1 MGFKLVVADVV
12 VVPMKFT
19 LKDGGTARRFDYTLQ
34 CRRLTSTEWYDGV
47 RDDAGR
53 LQDAKIKAL
62 MTDVTIGW
70 KGQTLV
76 ADDSTGEPAEFC
88 TEALDVMYQTPGV
101 IDMAV
106 ENYLKECAA
115 KVKN

>member
-1 MGFKLVVADVV
+1 MAYKLVVADVV
-12 VVPMKFT
+12 VVPMKFS
-19 LKDGGTARRFDYTLQ
+19 LKDGGTSRRFDYTLQ
-34 CRRLTSTEWYDGV
+34 CRRITATEWHDGV

-62 MTDVTIGW
+62 MTELTIGW

-76 ADDSTGEPAEFC
+76 DDDTTGEPAEFC
-88 TEALDVMYQTPGV
+88 AEALEVMYQTPGV

-106 ENYLKECAA
+106 ENYLKEYAA